1 MDRTENLSKRDRVT
15 VKRLAAGDTVSVDR
29 VTGLFHNVRRRF
41 FAEHPHATGVAW
53 EFGTTTIN
61 GKAPQG
67 QAIPLQDVVTVMD
80 TVDGYEQ
87 ILVTKGTRGAGERAS
102 IHVHQY
108 GATTFVIGGKG
119 ADTDISQG
127 HRATK
132 HPKGTYYYMPANTP
146 MTAANLTNHDV
157 TVMNVYVLP
166 VGVPGTTFIEPGAP
180 GFSPT

>member
-1 MDRTENLSKRDRVT
+1 MDRTANLSKRDRVT
-15 VKRLAAGDTVSVDR
+15 VNRLAEGDTVSVDR
-29 VTGLFHNVRRRF
+29 ITGLFHNVRSQF

-61 GKAPQG
+61 GKTPPG
-67 QAIPLQDVVTVMD
+67 QAIPLQDVVTVMN

-127 HRATK
+127 HRTTK
-132 HPKGTYYYMPANTP
+132 YPKGTYYYMPANTP
-146 MTAANLTNHDV
+146 MTAANLTKHDV
-157 TVMNVYVLP
+157 TIMNVFVLP
-166 VGVPGTTFIEPGAP
+166 LGVPGTTFIEPGAP
-180 GFSPT
+180 GFNPT